1 MPELTLLK
9 NKPRFSVIIPA
20 HNAADRITKLLDT
33 IRDQSF
39 QDYELIVVC
48 DACEDNTADIAR
60 RYTKSV
66 YEVNFHHDGL
76 TRNYGLDHAW
86 GEWVLFADDD
96 DWFLHE
102 LVFEM
107 LNSQVGRQGE
117 DVLMFSFIWKG
128 VGYTRNV
135 PRQWIAV
142 WNKCWRRA
150 FIGDTRFS
158 DVPYSSDAD
167 FHREMMQKGPKLANW
182 DTPMYYYNFL
192 REGSLTKELK
202 DKGVLYQEIDYEK
215 AERSMNH
222 E

>member
-1 MPELTLLK
+1 M
-9 NKPRFSVIIPA
+9 
-20 HNAADRITKLLDT
+20 
-33 IRDQSF
+33 
-39 QDYELIVVC
+39 
-48 DACEDNTADIAR
+48 
-60 RYTKSV
+60 
-66 YEVNFHHDGL
+66 
-76 TRNYGLDHAW
+76 
-86 GEWVLFADDD
+86 
-96 DWFLHE
+96 
-102 LVFEM
+102 
-107 LNSQVGRQGE
+107 
-117 DVLMFSFIWKG
+117 
-128 VGYTRNV
+128 
-135 PRQWIAV
+135 